1 MLTVTVFLAV
11 ISMLS
16 YRRSGIRA
24 IFLTSIALIVL
35 AAGTFAVVLAVI
47 FTDLLND
54 VWTDTAAILA
64 WMALA
69 LVLVLGLY
77 GGRRGGRAA

>member
-1 MLTVTVFLAV
+1 LVLTVTVFLAV

-47 FTDLLND
+47 FTDLLWHNHLSR
-54 VWTDTAAILA
+54 IRP
-64 WMALA
+64 
-69 LVLVLGLY
+69 LV
-77 GGRRGGRAA
+77 RQFP